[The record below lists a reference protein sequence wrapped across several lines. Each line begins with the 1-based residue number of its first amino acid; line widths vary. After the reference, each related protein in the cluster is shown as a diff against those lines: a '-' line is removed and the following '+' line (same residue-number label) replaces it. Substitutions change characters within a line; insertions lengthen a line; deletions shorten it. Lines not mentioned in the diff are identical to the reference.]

1 MAITGL
7 PTDNGNNTVT
17 VTPTGVHSVDGQGG
31 TDTLVVNYGSL
42 STNIDFR
49 YIANGYYG
57 FVDDFYTGVH
67 FINFERFNITGGA
80 GDDKLQGADSI
91 NSLNG
96 GAGNDVI
103 TSGLGADS
111 VIGGSGH
118 DRWIANYG
126 ALNVNVSATLLAT
139 GTSAI
144 SGSGASV
151 SGIEAAQITFGTG
164 NDLFDSTAVTGND
177 DIFGGWGNDEFRSNG
192 GIDWFNGDNDIDKLV
207 VDYSDATT
215 AVTHHYVANGWYAV
229 GDKANTQ
236 MANYINVE
244 NYDIT
249 GGSASDVLEGGANND
264 RLVGNAGNDRLY
276 GRAGI
281 DQIHGGQGTDTWI
294 VDYTDQLDTT
304 LNLVTQ
310 TTNSGAVFSGIEA
323 INYVGGAGED
333 IVTANAGRY
342 NDNFF
347 GAAGDDVFVSGRG
360 VDYVNGDNDVDK
372 LVMDWSGI
380 ADTLHGINNAYVA
393 NGWYAFSSLS
403 GDYLQ
408 YINIETFDL
417 TGGAGA
423 DTLIGAAAYDWL
435 RGNGGNDS
443 LDSGTGDALID
454 GGAGNDRWTANLSGE
469 TKSVRIDA
477 LASQTTSQGAVSGSN
492 VRNIEQLN
500 LLTGAATDI
509 ISTDGYA
516 LNDSVSA
523 GGGNDTVNL
532 GLWI

>member
-1 MAITGL
+1 M
-7 PTDNGNNTVT
+7 
-17 VTPTGVHSVDGQGG
+17 
-31 TDTLVVNYGSL
+31 
-42 STNIDFR
+42 
-49 YIANGYYG
+49 
-57 FVDDFYTGVH
+57 
-67 FINFERFNITGGA
+67 
-80 GDDKLQGADSI
+80 
-91 NSLNG
+91 
-96 GAGNDVI
+96 
-103 TSGLGADS
+103 
-111 VIGGSGH
+111 
-118 DRWIANYG
+118 
-126 ALNVNVSATLLAT
+126 
-139 GTSAI
+139 
-144 SGSGASV
+144 
-151 SGIEAAQITFGTG
+151 
-164 NDLFDSTAVTGND
+164 
-177 DIFGGWGNDEFRSNG
+177 
-192 GIDWFNGDNDIDKLV
+192 
-207 VDYSDATT
+207 
-215 AVTHHYVANGWYAV
+215 
-229 GDKANTQ
+229 
-236 MANYINVE
+236 
-244 NYDIT
+244 
-249 GGSASDVLEGGANND
+249 
-264 RLVGNAGNDRLY
+264 
-276 GRAGI
+276 
-281 DQIHGGQGTDTWI
+281 
-294 VDYTDQLDTT
+294 
-304 LNLVTQ
+304 
-310 TTNSGAVFSGIEA
+310 FSGIEA

-380 ADTLHGINNAYVA
+380 ADPLHGISNAYVA